1 MNAKE
6 RRHVRNLE
14 IKIEQL
20 EQALNRSQSTWR
32 DQFHEIY
39 ESRTALFQ
47 AFAAVEEAAVIMH
60 QAIKNDPQFMAEQN
74 QRRLTVEAN
83 F

>member
-1 MNAKE
+1 MTAKE
-6 RRHVRNLE
+6 QRHVRNME

-20 EQALNRSQSTWR
+20 EQALKRSQETWR
-32 DQFHEIY
+32 DQFTAVY
-39 ESRTALFQ
+39 ETKTALLQ

-60 QAIKNDPQFMAEQN
+60 NRIRQDPQYMAE
-74 QRRLTVEAN
+74 RKRIEVVGD